1 MPIQPPALSTPD
13 RPVPAGE
20 DRVLAT
26 TSQLA
31 GRVEDALDCRLNAAV
46 LEDLLLELDRGDF
59 VEWVTV
65 TRDGEYLWDLTDA
78 PERIADVVAAIVVER
93 LKQWLETRTDA

>member
-1 MPIQPPALSTPD
+1 MPTQPPTPTTSAGNAL
-13 RPVPAGE
+13 AGE

-31 GRVEDALDCRLNAAV
+31 ARVEDVLDCRLNAAV
-46 LEDLLLELDRGDF
+46 LEDLLLELDRGEY

-65 TRDGEYLWDLTDA
+65 TRDGEYVWDLTDA
-78 PERIADVVAAIVVER
+78 PERIAETVAAVVVER
-93 LKQWLETRTDA
+93 LAQWLESDAAE